1 MKLSE
6 LIQGIREGKFDGV
19 LNDLYGAEALA
30 DQKERYTGVIQKT
43 IDLFGDQEGL
53 VFSAPGRTEVGG
65 NHTDHQL
72 GRVLAASIDLDTIAA
87 VIKTDDNKVRLA
99 SRGFNIQPVDL
110 SDLSINA
117 AEKNTTESL
126 IRGVAAGL
134 SERGY
139 KVGGFMA
146 YSESNVIAGGGMS
159 SSAAFEVLLGTIMGW
174 LYNDGKVSP
183 EEIAKV
189 GQYAENVYFMK
200 ASGLMDQMAS
210 SVGSFVAIDFYE
222 KENPVIEKVAF
233 DPADYN
239 LDLILTDVRASHAD
253 LSDEYSAIPT
263 EMKGVAKVLGETV
276 LSRCTLDQLMAHIP
290 EIREAQGDRAFLRA
304 YHFLKETQRAKDE
317 AVALREKDIE
327 RFLKLVRE
335 SGQSSWMYLQNICTP
350 GARKEQPVAVGLM
363 ISDAV
368 LEGEGAYRVHGG
380 GFAGTIQAFVPKS
393 KTQAYIEAMES
404 AFGQGACYILRIRG
418 TGGCRVME

>member
-6 LIQGIREGKFDGV
+6 LIQSIKADEQNDV
-19 LNDLYGAEALA
+19 LSGLYGAEALE
-30 DQKERYTGVIQKT
+30 DQKERYISVIQKT
-43 IDLFGDQEGL
+43 IDLFGDQEGN
-53 VFSAPGRTEVGG
+53 VYSAPGRTEVGG

-72 GRVLAASIDLDTIAA
+72 GRVLAASINLDTIAA

-99 SRGFNIQPVDL
+99 SRGFNIKPVDL

-139 KVGGFMA
+139 QTGGFMA
-146 YSESNVIAGGGMS
+146 YSESDVIAGGGMS
-159 SSAAFEVLLGTIMGW
+159 SSAAFEVLLGTILSY
-174 LYNDGKVSP
+174 LYNDGKVSA

-222 KENPVIEKVAF
+222 KENPVIEKVSF
-233 DPADYN
+233 NPDEYN
-239 LDLILTDVRASHAD
+239 LDFILTDVRASHAD

-263 EMKGVAKVLGETV
+263 EMKGVAKLLGQDV
-276 LSRCTLDQLMAHIP
+276 LSRCTLADLMGHVA
-290 EIREAQGDRAFLRA
+290 EIRESLGDRAFLRA
-304 YHFLKETQRAKDE
+304 YHFLKETQRAKEE
-317 AVALREKDIE
+317 AVALREKDIN
-327 RFLKLVRE
+327 RFLEIVKE
-335 SGQSSWMYLQNICTP
+335 SGQSSWMYLQNICPP
-350 GARKEQPVAVGLM
+350 GAKREQPVAVGLM
-363 ISDAV
+363 LSDAV
-368 LEGEGAYRVHGG
+368 LEGQGAFRVHGG
-380 GFAGTIQAFVPKS
+380 GFAGTIQAFVPKE
-393 KTQAYIEAMES
+393 KTQAYIAAMES
-404 AFGQGACYILRIRG
+404 AFGTGACYILKIRSIGG
-418 TGGCRVME
+418 TKVM

>member
-6 LIQGIREGKFDGV
+6 LIQSISEGKQDAV
-19 LNDLYGAEALA
+19 LSELYGADAL
-30 DQKERYTGVIQKT
+30 DFQKQRYNDVIQKT
-43 IDLFGDQEGL
+43 IDLFGDQEGF

-87 VIKTDDNKVRLA
+87 VIKTDDNKARLA
-99 SRGFNIQPVDL
+99 SRGFSIKPVDL

-134 SERGY
+134 FGRGWQT
-139 KVGGFMA
+139 GGFMA
-146 YSESNVIAGGGMS
+146 YSESDVIAGGGMS
-159 SSAAFEVLLGTIMGW
+159 SSAAFEVLLGTIISY
-174 LYNDGKVSP
+174 LYNEGKVSA

-210 SVGSFVAIDFYE
+210 SVGSFVAIDFYD

-233 DPADYN
+233 DPEDYN
-239 LDLILTDVRASHAD
+239 IDLILTDVRASHAD

-263 EMKGVAKVLGETV
+263 EMKGVAKVLGQDV
-276 LSRCTLDQLMAHIP
+276 LSRCTIAQLMSNIAT
-290 EIREAQGDRAFLRA
+290 IREAMGDRAFLRA
-304 YHFLKETQRAKDE
+304 YHFLKETARAKEE
-317 AVALREKDIE
+317 AVALREKDID

-335 SGQSSWMYLQNICTP
+335 SGESSWMYLQNICPP
-350 GARKEQPVAVGLM
+350 GAKTQQPVAVGLM
-363 ISDAV
+363 VSDAV

-393 KTQAYIEAMES
+393 KTKAYIEAMENT
-404 AFGQGACYILRIRG
+404 FGEGACYILKIRSK
-418 TGGCRVME
+418 GGVQVM